1 LKLLRRIERSA
12 VVLAQTWCCCCTDIL
27 ALISRDADFRLW
39 SRDIAHDLVSPGRGF
54 LHQNALTTTPH
65 NNLPFHFLFADALY
79 DSLQR
84 FTFDYPASVSHQTL
98 EPFAHQLTELHVV
111 F

>member
-1 LKLLRRIERSA
+1 MRTSA
-12 VVLAQTWCCCCTDIL
+12 SGLVT
-27 ALISRDADFRLW
+27 SRL
-39 SRDIAHDLVSPGRGF
+39 DLSARVAASSTKSP
-54 LHQNALTTTPH
+54 LTTTPH

-84 FTFDYPASVSHQTL
+84 FTLDYPASVSRQTL